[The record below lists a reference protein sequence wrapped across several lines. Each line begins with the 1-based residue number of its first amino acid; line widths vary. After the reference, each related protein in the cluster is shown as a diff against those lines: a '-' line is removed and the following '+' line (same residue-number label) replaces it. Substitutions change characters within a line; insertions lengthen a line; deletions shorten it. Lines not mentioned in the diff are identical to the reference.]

1 MKAKKGV
8 QAAFISALSA
18 SANASSIPTI
28 LALSGLSTVSAIRQ
42 SFAVM
47 SQTKSRS
54 KLSNASAPKAK
65 PKPRK
70 FGSPFR
76 RKPKTA

>member
-28 LALSGLSTVSAIRQ
+28 LALSGSSTVSAIRQ

-47 SQTKSRS
+47 SQIKSRS
-54 KLSNASAPKAK
+54 KLSNASVGKAK
-65 PKPRK
+65 LKPRK

-76 RKPKTA
+76 RKAKTA